1 MKTVQVFDWDEAK
14 AEENYRKHRV
24 TFQFATR
31 AFGDDQGLDLADDR
45 MDYGEE
51 RWVRIAMVEGH
62 VICVA
67 YTQRA
72 EAHRIISARL
82 ATRRER
88 RMYHGQDG

>member
-1 MKTVQVFDWDEAK
+1 MSIVKLAQVFEWDEGK

-24 TFQFATR
+24 TFQFAAR
-31 AFGDDQGLDLADDR
+31 AFADENGLDLADDR
-45 MDYGEE
+45 TDYGEE
-51 RWVRIAMVEGH
+51 RWMRIAMVEAR

-72 EAHRIISARL
+72 EAHRLISARP

-88 RMYHGQDG
+88 RMYHG

>member
-1 MKTVQVFDWDEAK
+1 MIVKSVQVFEWDEAK

-24 TFQFATR
+24 TFQFAAR
-31 AFGDDQGLDLADDR
+31 ASADDDGLDLADDR

-51 RWVRIAMVEGH
+51 RWMRIAMVEGRP
-62 VICVA
+62 ICVA
-67 YTQRA
+67 CTRRT

-88 RMYHGQDG
+88 RIYYG